1 MIAKGFLQCA
11 GRKGVNNSCSVK
23 YRDQC
28 SRTNVGS
35 STRCRVSLKR
45 PTTNS
50 QQCFY
55 SPHPPFGIKNVL
67 SGVA

>member
-28 SRTNVGS
+28 SRTNVGPVPNAVYHS
-35 STRCRVSLKR
+35 ND
-45 PTTNS
+45 PP
-50 QQCFY
+50 QCFY
-55 SPHPPFGIKNVL
+55 SPHPLFGIKNVL